1 VPAGRDSIAGG
12 ASIILLGL
20 APVLAYHVVYGWA
33 PAWVV
38 GVVTATQAM
47 AITWLL
53 TGKWTSRYRAAVL
66 MGVLA
71 VTVAVMM
78 ELPVRATTLA
88 VAGGCHAI
96 AYLAL
101 LIWFG
106 RSLQPGREPVVTGL
120 ARRMRRE
127 MPDKVVR
134 YTRQVTIAWCVFF
147 SAQLAVS
154 AVLLLA
160 APQAVWSAFVNLLN
174 LPLLMAMVLAE
185 FSYRL
190 ILFRH
195 EPHSSLIDTLSA
207 MRHARFTPANRP

>member
-1 VPAGRDSIAGG
+1 MPAGRGNIAGS

-38 GVVTATQAM
+38 GVVAAIQVM

-53 TGKWTSRYRAAVL
+53 TGKWTARYRAAML
-66 MGVLA
+66 TGVLA
-71 VTVAVMM
+71 VTVVVMM
-78 ELPVRATTLA
+78 ELPVRATTLV
-88 VAGGCHAI
+88 VAGGCHAV

-106 RSLQPGREPVVTGL
+106 RSLQPGREPIVTGL
-120 ARRMRRE
+120 ARRIRRE

-147 SAQLAVS
+147 SGQLAVS
-154 AVLLLA
+154 VILLLGT
-160 APQAVWSAFVNLLN
+160 PHAVWSAFVNLLN
-174 LPLLMAMVLAE
+174 LPLLVAMVLAE
-185 FSYRL
+185 FGYRL

-207 MRHARFTPANRP
+207 MRNARFTPASRP